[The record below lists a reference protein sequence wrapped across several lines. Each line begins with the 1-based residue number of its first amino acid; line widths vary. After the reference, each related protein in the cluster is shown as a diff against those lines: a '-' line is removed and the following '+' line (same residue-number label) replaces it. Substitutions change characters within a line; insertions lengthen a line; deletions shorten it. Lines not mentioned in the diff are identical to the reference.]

1 MMPQLL
7 SFSFAMHAS
16 DTVLCN
22 IHVSFA
28 MSLPFFASNEN
39 VCSTI
44 AATGQNGA
52 FRASITLFCSGAIT
66 GLKER
71 FGPT

>member
-1 MMPQLL
+1 MPQLM

-16 DTVLCN
+16 CTVLCN

-28 MSLPFFASNEN
+28 VSLPCFASNET

-44 AATGQNGA
+44 VVTGQNGA
-52 FRASITLFCSGAIT
+52 FREKISAIT
-66 GLKER
+66 RLQER
-71 FGPT
+71 FGPA